1 MNSKFISNIPKVRG
15 NITLDAKVSNFSWF
29 KVGGNADLLFEPA
42 DKEDLSLFLQ
52 NISSDVDIFVLGG
65 ASNILIR
72 DGGIPGVTIKLN
84 KKFDKIYQLKK
95 YLVVGAAVRNMTL
108 SNYAKKNDIIGYEF
122 LSGIPGTI
130 GGAVRMNA
138 GAYGKNIS
146 DILTKIE
153 IADGKNGIYQITKDQ
168 LKMSYRKVILPNKA
182 VILDAYFNKLED
194 KEDNIERKITEI
206 KLIRKLSQPVK
217 SLTGGSTFKNPKGFK
232 AWKLIDEA
240 GCRGLSIGGAKVSEL
255 HTNFIINYNNASA
268 SDIETLGEEVKYR
281 VYNKLGINLE
291 WEIIRIGRLEKE
303 I

>member
-15 NITLDAKVSNFSWF
+15 NITLDANVSNFSWF

-42 DKEDLSLFLQ
+42 DKEDLSFFLQ

-146 DILTKIE
+146 DILKKIE
-153 IADGKNGIYQITKDQ
+153 IVDGKNGIYQITKDQ

-206 KLIRKLSQPVK
+206 KSIRKLSQPVK

>member
-15 NITLDAKVSNFSWF
+15 NITFDANVSNFSWF

-42 DKEDLSLFLQ
+42 DKEDLSFFLQ

-84 KKFDKIYQLKK
+84 KKFDKIYDLKK
-95 YLVVGAAVRNMTL
+95 HLVVGAAVRNMTL

-146 DILTKIE
+146 DILKKIE
-153 IADGKNGIYQITKDQ
+153 IVDRENGIYQITKDQ

-206 KLIRKLSQPVK
+206 KSIRKLSQPVK

-268 SDIETLGEEVKYR
+268 SDIETLGEEVKNR

>member
-15 NITLDAKVSNFSWF
+15 NITLDANVSNFSWF

-42 DKEDLSLFLQ
+42 DKEDLSFFLQ

-108 SNYAKKNDIIGYEF
+108 SSYAKKNDIIGYEF

-146 DILTKIE
+146 DILKKIE
-153 IADGKNGIYQITKDQ
+153 IVDRENGIYQITKDQ

-194 KEDNIERKITEI
+194 KEDNIERKIKEI
-206 KLIRKLSQPVK
+206 KSIRKLSQPVK

-281 VYNKLGINLE
+281 VYNKLGVNLE

>member
-42 DKEDLSLFLQ
+42 DKEDLSFFLQ